1 MIKHKVEKL
10 NKVEELNI
18 VEGWIYVSFIMPRLK
33 QYFKILKK
41 KKIVIN
47 LYFKN
52 LRIMLSSVSVY
63 NAVIT
68 NLREGLSHMEAY
80 INEGVRV
87 NGNAMCL
94 S

>member
-1 MIKHKVEKL
+1 
-10 NKVEELNI
+10 
-18 VEGWIYVSFIMPRLK
+18 
-33 QYFKILKK
+33 
-41 KKIVIN
+41 
-47 LYFKN
+47 
-52 LRIMLSSVSVY
+52 MLSSVSVY

>member
-1 MIKHKVEKL
+1 MYLCI
-10 NKVEELNI
+10 
-18 VEGWIYVSFIMPRLK
+18 IYHAKAEAIFQNSK
-33 QYFKILKK
+33 KK